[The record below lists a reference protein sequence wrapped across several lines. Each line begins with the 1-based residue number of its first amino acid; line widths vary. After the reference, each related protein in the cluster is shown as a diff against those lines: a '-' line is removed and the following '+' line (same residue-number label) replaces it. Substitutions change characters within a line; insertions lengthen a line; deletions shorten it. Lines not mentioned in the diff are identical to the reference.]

1 MNDENKM
8 IMDNMDG
15 SNNNLLFCNQPHDG
29 GLSLHIS
36 GETFFFLPFL
46 CGVTLVLNS
55 RLQSGCVLPNING
68 IPAHGNTLLQKSTV
82 QVTNNFHLLHFIFLV
97 YCKL

>member
-36 GETFFFLPFL
+36 GETFFFFTFSLR
-46 CGVTLVLNS
+46 G
-55 RLQSGCVLPNING
+55 
-68 IPAHGNTLLQKSTV
+68 
-82 QVTNNFHLLHFIFLV
+82 HLGT
-97 YCKL
+97 